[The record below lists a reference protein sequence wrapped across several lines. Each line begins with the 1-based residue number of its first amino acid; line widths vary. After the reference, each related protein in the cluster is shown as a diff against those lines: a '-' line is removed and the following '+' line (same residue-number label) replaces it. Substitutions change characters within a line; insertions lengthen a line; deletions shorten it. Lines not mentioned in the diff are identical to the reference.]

1 MTQTTSPAP
10 QTYTITELA
19 HAWGVARNMVR
30 AAAERA
36 ESIHFG
42 LAENG
47 SSEDRIIDHVDGDE
61 MWLTVAGENAVRQ
74 TLFGF
79 HKPPMN
85 SFDKTQTAGKPI
97 AWITVETLNSLTWV
111 WEVVKRET
119 ADPTLTADDLDIK
132 AAKRVAELA
141 GAAPGTPTRATLR
154 NSDNRLVAVLDSRD
168 FLDDFI
174 L

>member
-19 HAWGVARNMVR
+19 HAWGIARNMVR

-36 ESIHFG
+36 ESI
-42 LAENG
+42 
-47 SSEDRIIDHVDGDE
+47 SEDRIIDHVDGDE
-61 MWLTVAGENAVRQ
+61 MWLTQGGENAVRQ
-74 TLFGF
+74 ILFGF
-79 HKPPMN
+79 HKPPMY
-85 SFDKTQTAGKPI
+85 SVDKTQTAGPP
-97 AWITVETLNSLTWV
+97 AWITVETLNAARA
-111 WEVVKRET
+111 WEVVRRET

-132 AAKRVAELA
+132 AAKEAAKLA

-168 FLDDFI
+168 FLPDEMDEQ
-174 L
+174 